1 MRPISSR
8 SAAIGTRSWMLS
20 VGMAAAFLSIVFQ
33 LIRLPSPP
41 PPLGLSSPCSCMPSS
56 VGALMVVSAEAV
68 LSWNAARRAV
78 IILSRRTPRL
88 WTRILAQTSPD
99 ILKMMRKQ
107 RVVTRSALKGSTICG
122 GPWGMSSGLKPLK

>member
-41 PPLGLSSPCSCMPSS
+41 PTLGLSSPCSCMPSS
-56 VGALMVVSAEAV
+56 VGAAMLVSAAAV
-68 LSWNAARRAV
+68 LSWKAARRAV
-78 IILSRRTPRL
+78 TILSRRTPRL

-99 ILKMMRKQ
+99 ILKMMRKE
-107 RVVTRSALKGSTICG
+107 RVVTRSPLKGSTI
-122 GPWGMSSGLKPLK
+122 